1 MRYEIVNMYLI
12 GRQSKAE
19 KVEREINKNEKI

>member
-1 MRYEIVNMYLI
+1 MCYEIVNMYLI
-12 GRQSKAE
+12 GHQSKAE